1 MNAQAKL
8 RVVESATI
16 EDTLA
21 EAFAG
26 LAEAEQTAARFRAI
40 IAEEGRALWAQ
51 RNPGQ
56 RLFGHLRFEQI
67 RQMVAE

>member
-16 EDTLA
+16 EDTLT

-40 IAEEGRALWAQ
+40 IAEEGRLLAKGRGLA
-51 RNPGQ
+51 
-56 RLFGHLRFEQI
+56 FMRFEALK
-67 RQMVAE
+67 REFG